1 MSEQLT
7 VEVPIEECLN
17 GDTRETSTLDADS
30 IEDFVAWTK
39 DIERSR
45 ALRELATDRLDE
57 ATVTQAQSLL
67 WVDAAEVY
75 ALCGSCYA
83 ENRDG
88 AWTGSTSNADYD
100 DLAAHM
106 NQRLENGTT
115 CAFCKADRVRALKE
129 ELKESIDVQ
138 VVVVEP
144 EKEEEESAHD

>member
-45 ALRELATDRLDE
+45 ALRELATERLDE

-88 AWTGSTSNADYD
+88 AWTGSTLNPDYNE
-100 DLAAHM
+100 LQLHM
-106 NQRLENGTT
+106 KQRLENGTP
-115 CAFCKADRVRALKE
+115 CAFCKDDRVRALKE

-144 EKEEEESAHD
+144 DNEEGADQ